1 MTRVLAGLWH
11 SRKMLLLA
19 TPVAAV
25 AFWMAQPRVQ
35 PRDRE
40 LLQALV
46 DQVEEGFESQEP
58 AKVMSCIAPDY
69 HDSAGLDH
77 GDVLVIV
84 GRLAREAQSV
94 DITISDSSIEVS
106 APTATGHFDVVA
118 VIDTGGDMIR
128 WPMKLEVEFEKR
140 SQGARKLWRKGWVVT
155 SCDGHGFTKTADG
168 VTL

>member
-1 MTRVLAGLWH
+1 
-11 SRKMLLLA
+11 MLLLA

-25 AFWMAQPRVQ
+25 AFWMAQPRAQ

-69 HDSAGLDH
+69 HDSAGLDR
-77 GDVLVIV
+77 GDVLGIV
-84 GRLAREAQSV
+84 GRLAREAQRV
-94 DITISDSSIEVS
+94 EITIADSGIEVT

-118 VIDTGGDMIR
+118 VIDTGGDTIR

-140 SQGARKLWRKGWVVT
+140 SQGARKLWRRAWVVT
-155 SCDGHGFTKTADG
+155 SCDGHGLTKDWDRCA
-168 VTL
+168 L